1 MADANT
7 DLANSSGNFADSN
20 RGIRT
25 TFGIIFLVIGL
36 VASAGNTFILYVVKR
51 DPLKCFNK
59 PTNVFNI
66 ALTLAH
72 LFAGTVVLPFTGVL
86 NILRGQRSTEKS
98 LSSAVIHLEAFLVNF
113 IIATATVFLFTIS
126 TERCVAV
133 LHPRFNTKWL
143 TLKRAKV
150 VSTTEAVT
158 CFLFCAVM
166 FLPISKTS
174 FYMVYLHIFILLP
187 VCGIL
192 TSWAA
197 RLRNFK
203 KQARVSAINSGLP
216 IAHMFASAT
225 RKRNSQLVYK
235 LLVTLFSILLPVL
248 LSLFLFY
255 AIRLVEITACDD
267 GCVKKTWFVVLSN
280 VVLMLLFLSAALNP
294 HVLVL
299 RIPEYSR
306 SIRHIL
312 RLW

>member
-1 MADANT
+1 MAVANT
-7 DLANSSGNFADSN
+7 DLANRSASLADTT

-36 VASAGNTFILYVVKR
+36 VASAGNTFILYVVNR

-66 ALTLAH
+66 ALTVAH
-72 LFAGTVVLPFTGVL
+72 LFAGMIVLPFTGVL
-86 NILRGQRSTEKS
+86 NILRGQRSSERS
-98 LSSAVIHLEAFLVNF
+98 LSSAVIDLEVFLVNF
-113 IIATATVFLFTIS
+113 IVATATILLFTIS

-150 VSTTEAVT
+150 VSTTVAVT

-192 TSWAA
+192 TSCAA

-203 KQARVSAINSGLP
+203 KQSRVSAINSGLP
-216 IAHMFASAT
+216 IAQLFARET

-255 AIRLVEITACDD
+255 AMKLVELTCDD
-267 GCVKKTWFVVLSN
+267 GCVNETWFVVLSN
-280 VVLMLLFLSAALNP
+280 VVLVLLFLSAALNP

-306 SIRHIL
+306 SIKHIL
-312 RLW
+312 RLR

>member
-7 DLANSSGNFADSN
+7 GIANSSGNLADTT
-20 RGIRT
+20 GDIRT

-36 VASAGNTFILYVVKR
+36 IAAAGNTFILYVVKR

-66 ALTLAH
+66 ALTMAH
-72 LFAGTVVLPFTGVL
+72 LFAGMVVLPFTGVL
-86 NILRGQRSTEKS
+86 NILRGQRSTEKP
-98 LSSAVIHLEAFLVNF
+98 LSSAVINLEAFLVNF
-113 IIATATVFLFTIS
+113 IIATATVLLFTIS
-126 TERCVAV
+126 TERCTAV

-150 VSTTEAVT
+150 VSITAAVT
-158 CFLFCAVM
+158 CFLFCTLL

-174 FYMVYLHIFILLP
+174 FYMVYLHIFILIP

-192 TSWAA
+192 TSCAA

-216 IAHMFASAT
+216 IAQMFARET

-255 AIRLVEITACDD
+255 AVKLVEITCDD
-267 GCVKKTWFVVLSN
+267 GCLTKRWFVVLSN
-280 VVLMLLFLSAALNP
+280 VVSMLLFLSSALNP

-312 RLW
+312 RIR